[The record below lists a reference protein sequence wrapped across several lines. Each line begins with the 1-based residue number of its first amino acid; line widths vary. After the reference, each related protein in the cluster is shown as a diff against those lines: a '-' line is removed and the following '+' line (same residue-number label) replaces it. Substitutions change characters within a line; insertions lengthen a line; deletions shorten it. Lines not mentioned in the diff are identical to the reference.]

1 MRDVES
7 KNELLHLSDQ
17 TARGM
22 VDVHDSSTEDACARM
37 ESVCQPGPQQQVQ
50 SISTHSFIRLLKLYR
65 ELLVGRIKNTECV
78 LNNLM
83 KHEYFSSEEA
93 ELSQQHPTKAATVR
107 NILDLVE
114 SKGEE
119 TAEYFL
125 HILYQA
131 SEVYMEL
138 SPWLKEIQYQP
149 SEYVQTKSVIIT
161 DAVCQYIQKIR
172 HDLRQDTKF
181 VTSYVQK
188 EDFLLDDTYT
198 ETLMELINAVNE
210 TKGSISHLEDLFSDT
225 GVINE
230 DAETVFVTGDAGV
243 GKTILLQRLQN
254 LWSKGELCADVKFF
268 FKFRCRIFNSF
279 KEEDKISLKDLLFR
293 YNCYPDKDAD
303 EIFSYIRQHPDSVL
317 FTLDGFDEI
326 NVDCDPNDIPD
337 ISSPF
342 DPTHPVALLMNL
354 LHGKLLKGSKILLTA
369 RTGTDLPL
377 RMVRKRVTLKGF
389 SKDHLLRY
397 LKKFFKNKAH
407 QSLVLTQLE
416 ANPHLCSLCSV
427 PLFCWIIF
435 KCYEHFQSTCSSQRL
450 LDYVT
455 LTDIYLLMLE
465 VFLNRSSKTGLN
477 KRNNSQSETFKAK
490 RGALMRLGKLA
501 KEGIENSNFIFS
513 QEQISAADV
522 SEEDLQLGF
531 VKSAGHY
538 DGCGNQ
544 STYEFLHLTLQSF
557 FTAFSLVVDDEISA
571 RETINFFAKCDSHVT
586 GARVNVLFLRCLGYN
601 TQHRKGPFEMNEHLQ
616 FTSLFLCGLLSKGK
630 RDLFKHLA
638 STGRVQKK
646 RSALKSYLADCVKSH
661 LKNLPQSSFEEFTRV
676 QALPRFVW
684 LMRYIFETQSEAAAN
699 LAAKGICADYIK
711 LTFCNAF
718 SADCSAI
725 ANILR
730 HRKKLIALELDN
742 NNINDYGVKE
752 LIPCFDKLTVVRLSV
767 NQVTDD
773 GAKVLAEELTK
784 YKIIKVLGLY
794 RNQITDVGARFVAQV
809 IEECPSLRTLKI
821 GLNKLTS
828 EGGKSLA
835 QAIQKSKTIKDIG
848 MWGNQIGDSG
858 AVAFA
863 EALRNHPSLKEL
875 SLAANGISTEGGESL
890 AAALRDNSSLKIFWL
905 TENQLN
911 DEVAGAFAETLRVNK
926 SLLHLWLINNK
937 ITAVGANHFF
947 EILKENPIIEEI
959 CLNGNAISA
968 DEAKR
973 FEKEKRIVL

>member
-1 MRDVES
+1 MVE
-7 KNELLHLSDQ
+7 
-17 TARGM
+17 
-22 VDVHDSSTEDACARM
+22 VPDSSSENACASM
-37 ESVCQPGPQQQVQ
+37 DSLCQPGMQQQV
-50 SISTHSFIRLLKLYR
+50 SFILTHSFIKLLKVHR
-65 ELLVGRIKNTECV
+65 ELLVDCIKNTECV

-83 KHEYFSSEEA
+83 KHKYISNEEA
-93 ELSQQHPTKAATVR
+93 ELSQQHPTQAAKVR
-107 NILDLVE
+107 KILDLVA

-131 SEVYMEL
+131 NEVYTDL

-149 SEYVQTKSVIIT
+149 SECMQSKSVIIT
-161 DAVCQYIQKIR
+161 DAVCQYIQKIK

-188 EDFLLDDTYT
+188 EDILLDDTYA

-210 TKGSISHLEDLFSDT
+210 TKGTISHLEDLFNDT

-254 LWSKGELCADVKFF
+254 LWSKGELGADIKFF

-279 KEEDKISLKDLLFR
+279 KEEDKISLRDLMFK

-303 EIFSYIRQHPDSVL
+303 EIFSYIRQHPASVL

-326 NVDCDPNDIPD
+326 NIDCDLNDIPD

-354 LHGKLLKGSKILLTA
+354 LRGKLLKGSKKLLTA
-369 RTGTDLPL
+369 RTGTNLPL

-389 SKDHLLRY
+389 SKEHLLQY
-397 LKKFFKNKAH
+397 LKKFFKNKTH
-407 QSLVLTQLE
+407 QTLVLTQLE

-435 KCYEHFQSTCSSQRL
+435 KCYEHFQSTCSSPRL
-450 LDYVT
+450 LNYVT

-465 VFLNRSSKTGLN
+465 VFLNRSSKAGLH
-477 KRNNSQSETFKAK
+477 KKNNSQSETFKAK
-490 RGALMRLGKLA
+490 RGTLMRLGKLA
-501 KEGIENSNFIFS
+501 KEGIENNNFIFS
-513 QEQISAADV
+513 QEQITAAKI

-531 VKSAGHY
+531 VKTAGHY

-544 STYEFLHLTLQSF
+544 STHEFLHLTLQSF
-557 FTAFSLVVDDEISA
+557 FAAFFLVVDEEISA
-571 RETINFFAKCDSHVT
+571 KEIIKFFAKCDSNLT
-586 GARVNVLFLRCLGYN
+586 GARANVLLLRCLGYN
-601 TQHRKGPFEMNEHLQ
+601 PHHRKDPFETNEHLQ
-616 FTSLFLCGLLSKGK
+616 FTTLFLCGLLSKIK
-630 RDLFKHLA
+630 RNLFKHLA
-638 STGRVQKK
+638 STRSVQRK
-646 RSALKSYLADCVKSH
+646 RSALKAYLADCVKLH
-661 LKNLPQSSFEEFTRV
+661 LKNLPQAPFEEFLRV

-684 LMRYIFETQSEAAAN
+684 LMRYIFETQSEAVAS

-711 LTFCNAF
+711 LTYCNAF

-730 HRKKLIALELDN
+730 HRKRSIALELDN

-784 YKIIKVLGLY
+784 YKIIKILGLY
-794 RNQITDVGARFVAQV
+794 RNQITDVGAQFVARV
-809 IEECPSLRTLKI
+809 VEECPCLRTLKI
-821 GLNKLTS
+821 GLNKITS
-828 EGGKSLA
+828 EGGKLLA
-835 QAIQKSKTIKDIG
+835 QAIQKSKAIKDVGPCHVWI
-848 MWGNQIGDSG
+848 
-858 AVAFA
+858 AVWVMKNFLTKDPGLPLTVMSWKLSKLYIRKAGSSFR
-863 EALRNHPSLKEL
+863 ALSCPWRWERRWRS
-875 SLAANGISTEGGESL
+875 
-890 AAALRDNSSLKIFWL
+890 
-905 TENQLN
+905 
-911 DEVAGAFAETLRVNK
+911 
-926 SLLHLWLINNK
+926 
-937 ITAVGANHFF
+937 
-947 EILKENPIIEEI
+947 KENGKG
-959 CLNGNAISA
+959 CHS
-968 DEAKR
+968 R
-973 FEKEKRIVL
+973 

>member
-1 MRDVES
+1 MVEVS
-7 KNELLHLSDQ
+7 
-17 TARGM
+17 
-22 VDVHDSSTEDACARM
+22 DSSAEDVCARM
-37 ESVCQPGPQQQVQ
+37 DGVCQPGSQQQVPFT
-50 SISTHSFIRLLKLYR
+50 STHSFIKVLKLHR
-65 ELLVGRIKNTECV
+65 EVLVGRIKNTECV
-78 LNNLM
+78 LDNLM
-83 KHEYFSSEEA
+83 KHEYISNEEA
-93 ELSQQHPTKAATVR
+93 ELSQQYPTKAAKVR

-131 SEVYMEL
+131 SEVYTDL
-138 SPWLKEIQYQP
+138 SPWLKEIEYQP
-149 SEYVQTKSVIIT
+149 SEHIHTKSVIIT
-161 DAVCQYIQKIR
+161 DAVCQYIQKIK
-172 HDLRQDTKF
+172 HDLWQDTKF

-188 EDFLLDDTYT
+188 EDTLLDDTYT

-210 TKGSISHLEDLFSDT
+210 TQGNISHLEDLFSDT

-254 LWSKGELCADVKFF
+254 LWSKGELSIDVKFF
-268 FKFRCRIFNSF
+268 FKFRCRLFNSF
-279 KEEDKISLKDLLFR
+279 KEEDKISLRDLLFK
-293 YNCYPDKDAD
+293 YNCYPDKDAN
-303 EIFSYIRQHPDSVL
+303 EIFSYIRQHPASVL
-317 FTLDGFDEI
+317 FTLDGFDEL
-326 NVDCDPNDIPD
+326 NVDCDLNDIPD

-354 LHGKLLKGSKILLTA
+354 LRGKLLKGSKKILTA
-369 RTGTDLPL
+369 RTGTNLPL

-397 LKKFFKNKAH
+397 LKKFFKNETH
-407 QSLVLTQLE
+407 QTLVLTQLE

-435 KCYEHFQSTCSSQRL
+435 KCYEHFQSTCSSQGL
-450 LDYVT
+450 SDYVT

-465 VFLNRSSKTGLN
+465 VFLNRSFKVGFN

-490 RGALMRLGKLA
+490 RDALMRLGKLA

-513 QEQISAADV
+513 QEQISAAYI

-531 VKSAGHY
+531 VKPAGHY

-557 FTAFSLVVDDEISA
+557 FTAFSLVVDEEISA
-571 RETINFFAKCDSHVT
+571 RETIKFFAKCDSHMT
-586 GARVNVLFLRCLGYN
+586 GARVNVILLRCFGYN
-601 TQHRKGPFEMNEHLQ
+601 THHRKAPFETNEHLQ
-616 FTSLFLCGLLSKGK
+616 FTTLFLCGLLSKTK
-630 RDLFKHLA
+630 RDFFKHLA
-638 STGRVQKK
+638 SAGSVQRK
-646 RSALKSYLADCVKSH
+646 RSALKDYLADCVKTH
-661 LKNLPQSSFEEFTRV
+661 LKNLPQSPFQEIRKV

-684 LMRYIFETQSEAAAN
+684 LMRYIFETQSEEVAN

-730 HRKKLIALELDN
+730 HRKKPIALELDN
-742 NNINDYGVKE
+742 NNINDHGVKE

-773 GAKVLAEELTK
+773 GVKVLAEELTK
-784 YKIIKVLGLY
+784 YKIIKILGLY
-794 RNQITDVGARFVAQV
+794 RNQITDVGALFVARI
-809 IEECPSLRTLKI
+809 IEECPNLRMLK
-821 GLNKLTS
+821 
-828 EGGKSLA
+828 
-835 QAIQKSKTIKDIG
+835 

-858 AVAFA
+858 AIAFA
-863 EALRNHPSLKEL
+863 DAIRNHPSLKEL
-875 SLAANGISTEGGESL
+875 SLAANGISTEGGRSL
-890 AAALRDNSSLKIFWL
+890 AEALRENRSLEVFWL
-905 TENQLN
+905 TENLLN
-911 DEVAGAFAETLRVNK
+911 DEVAGIFAEALRVNK

-937 ITAVGANHFF
+937 ITVVGANHFF
-947 EILKENPIIEEI
+947 EVLKENAEIKEI
-959 CLNGNAISA
+959 CLNGNGISA
-968 DEAKR
+968 EEAKR
-973 FEKEKRIVL
+973 FEEEKRILL

>member
-1 MRDVES
+1 MDRVS
-7 KNELLHLSDQ
+7 
-17 TARGM
+17 
-22 VDVHDSSTEDACARM
+22 
-37 ESVCQPGPQQQVQ
+37 QPGSPQQV
-50 SISTHSFIRLLKLYR
+50 SLISTHSFSKLLKVHR
-65 ELLVGRIKNTECV
+65 EVLVGCVKNTDCV
-78 LNNLM
+78 LNNLI
-83 KHEYFSSEEA
+83 KHEYISSEEA
-93 ELSQQHPTKAATVR
+93 DLSQQHPTQAAKVR
-107 NILDLVE
+107 KILDLVE

-125 HILYQA
+125 NILYQA
-131 SEVYMEL
+131 SEVYTDL
-138 SPWLKEIQYQP
+138 SPWLEEIQYQP
-149 SEYVQTKSVIIT
+149 SDYILTKSVIIT
-161 DAVCQYIQKIR
+161 DAVCQYIQKIK

-188 EDFLLDDTYT
+188 EDILLDDTYT
-198 ETLMELINAVNE
+198 ESLMELINAVNE
-210 TKGSISHLEDLFSDT
+210 TKGNISHLEDLFSDT

-230 DAETVFVTGDAGV
+230 DAETVFITGDAGV

-279 KEEDKISLKDLLFR
+279 KEEDKISLRDLLFK

-303 EIFSYIRQHPDSVL
+303 EIFSYIRQHPASVL

-326 NVDCDPNDIPD
+326 NVDCDLNDIPD

-342 DPTHPVALLMNL
+342 EPTHPVALLMNL
-354 LHGKLLKGSKILLTA
+354 LRGKLLKASKKILTA
-369 RTGTDLPL
+369 RTGTNLPL

-389 SKDHLLRY
+389 SKDHLLQY
-397 LKKFFKNKAH
+397 SKKFFKTKPH
-407 QSLVLTQLE
+407 QASVLTQLE

-435 KCYEHFQSTCSSQRL
+435 KCYEHFQSTCSSQQL

-455 LTDIYLLMLE
+455 LTDVYLLMLE
-465 VFLNRSSKTGLN
+465 VFLNRSSKAALN
-477 KRNNSQSETFKAK
+477 KRNKSQNETFKAK
-490 RGALMRLGKLA
+490 REALMRLGKLA
-501 KEGIENSNFIFS
+501 KEGIENSNFTFS
-513 QEQISAADV
+513 QEQITAADI

-531 VKSAGHY
+531 VKNTGHY

-557 FTAFSLVVDDEISA
+557 FAAFSLVVDEKISA
-571 RETINFFAKCDSHVT
+571 KELIKFFSKCDSNLT
-586 GARVNVLFLRCLGYN
+586 GARSNVLLLKCLGHN
-601 TQHRKGPFEMNEHLQ
+601 RHHRKDPFETNEHLQ
-616 FTSLFLCGLLSKGK
+616 FTTLFLCGLLSKVN

-638 STGRVQKK
+638 SAGSVQRKH
-646 RSALKSYLADCVKSH
+646 SALKAYLADCVKSH
-661 LKNLPQSSFEEFTRV
+661 LKHLPQAPFEEFLRV

-684 LMRYIFETQSEAAAN
+684 LLRYIFETQSDAVAN

-730 HRKKLIALELDN
+730 HRKKSIALELDN

-794 RNQITDVGARFVAQV
+794 RNQITDVGAQFIARVV
-809 IEECPSLRTLKI
+809 EECPCLRTLK
-821 GLNKLTS
+821 
-828 EGGKSLA
+828 
-835 QAIQKSKTIKDIG
+835 
-848 MWGNQIGDSG
+848 MWGNRIGDAG

-863 EALRNHPSLKEL
+863 EALRNHPSLREL
-875 SLAANGISTEGGESL
+875 SLAANGISAEGGKSL
-890 AAALRDNSSLKIFWL
+890 AAALKHNRSLEIFWL

-911 DEVAGAFAETLRVNK
+911 DEAAELFAEALRVNK
-926 SLLHLWLINNK
+926 SLLHLWVINNK
-937 ITAVGANHFF
+937 ITEVGANHFF
-947 EILKENPIIEEI
+947 KILQENETIEEI
-959 CLNGNAISA
+959 CLNGNCISA
-968 DEAKR
+968 EEAKR
-973 FEKEKRIVL
+973 FAKDRRIVL

>member
-1 MRDVES
+1 MD
-7 KNELLHLSDQ
+7 
-17 TARGM
+17 
-22 VDVHDSSTEDACARM
+22 
-37 ESVCQPGPQQQVQ
+37 SVCQPGSQQQV
-50 SISTHSFIRLLKLYR
+50 SIISTHSFTKLLKFHR
-65 ELLVGRIKNTECV
+65 EVLVGCIKNTECV
-78 LNNLM
+78 LNNLI
-83 KHEYFSSEEA
+83 KHEYISNEEA
-93 ELSQQHPTKAATVR
+93 ELSQQHPTQAAKVR
-107 NILDLVE
+107 KILDLVE

-131 SEVYMEL
+131 SEVYTNL

-149 SEYVQTKSVIIT
+149 SEHILTKPVIIT
-161 DAVCQYIQKIR
+161 DAISQYIQKIK

-188 EDFLLDDTYT
+188 EDILLDDTYT

-210 TKGSISHLEDLFSDT
+210 TKGSISHLDDLFNDT

-243 GKTILLQRLQN
+243 GKTILLKRLQN

-279 KEEDKISLKDLLFR
+279 KEEDKISLRDLLFK

-303 EIFSYIRQHPDSVL
+303 EIFSYIRQHPASVL

-326 NVDCDPNDIPD
+326 NVDCDLNDIPD

-354 LHGKLLKGSKILLTA
+354 LRGKLLKCSKKILTA
-369 RTGTDLPL
+369 RTGTNLPL

-389 SKDHLLRY
+389 SKDHLLQY
-397 LKKFFKNKAH
+397 LKRFFKNKPL
-407 QSLVLTQLE
+407 QTSVLTQLE

-435 KCYEHFQSTCSSQRL
+435 KCYEHFQSESSSQQL
-450 LDYVT
+450 LEYVT

-490 RGALMRLGKLA
+490 KDALMRLGKLA

-513 QEQISAADV
+513 QEQITAADI

-531 VKSAGHY
+531 VKNTGHY
-538 DGCGNQ
+538 DGCGSQ

-557 FTAFSLVVDDEISA
+557 FAAFSLVVDEKISA
-571 RETINFFAKCDSHVT
+571 MEIIRFFATCDSYLT
-586 GARVNVLFLRCLGYN
+586 GARANVLLLRCLGYN
-601 TQHRKGPFEMNEHLQ
+601 THHRKDPFETNEHLQ
-616 FTSLFLCGLLSKGK
+616 FTTLFLCGLLSKAK

-638 STGRVQKK
+638 STGSVQRK
-646 RSALKSYLADCVKSH
+646 RSALKAYLADCVKSH
-661 LKNLPQSSFEEFTRV
+661 LKNLPQAPFEEFSKV

-684 LMRYIFETQSEAAAN
+684 LMRYIFETQSEAVAK

-730 HRKKLIALELDN
+730 HRKKSIALELDN

-784 YKIIKVLGLY
+784 YKIIKILGLY
-794 RNQITDVGARFVAQV
+794 RNQITDVGARFIARIV
-809 IEECPSLRTLKI
+809 EECPYLRTLKI

-828 EGGKSLA
+828 EGGKLLA
-835 QAIQKSKTIKDIG
+835 QAIQKNKAIKDIG
-848 MWGNQIGDSG
+848 MWGNRIGDVG

-863 EALRNHPSLKEL
+863 EAIRNHPSIKEL
-875 SLAANGISTEGGESL
+875 SLAANGISTEGGKSL
-890 AAALRDNSSLKIFWL
+890 AAALRDNRSLEIFWL

-911 DEVAGAFAETLRVNK
+911 DEAAELFAEALRVNK
-926 SLLHLWLINNK
+926 SLLHLWVISNK
-937 ITAVGANHFF
+937 ITVVGANHFF
-947 EILKENPIIEEI
+947 EILKENATIEEI
-959 CLNGNAISA
+959 CLNGNSISA
-968 DEAKR
+968 EEAKR
-973 FEKEKRIVL
+973 FKKEKRIVL